1 MQFLAATTGLSCF
14 CAALCLFLAIAGF
27 LRLAPR
33 LFLLFGQT
41 ALFRLFGQCFFCRFG
56 FLEQA
61 FLVRFCLRRSLRLSS
76 PSDLFFVD
84 ERFYVKAN
92 KLPAQPKLTTR
103 TGFIA
108 APETIV
114 KKQLNNPTLLN
125 AS

>member
-1 MQFLAATTGLSCF
+1 VKANKL
-14 CAALCLFLAIAGF
+14 
-27 LRLAPR
+27 PR
-33 LFLLFGQT
+33 E
-41 ALFRLFGQCFFCRFG
+41 R
-56 FLEQA
+56 
-61 FLVRFCLRRSLRLSS
+61 
-76 PSDLFFVD
+76 

>member
-1 MQFLAATTGLSCF
+1 MVVVVDRQATLPPAAASWPATASPAALPAPTGDADGLRDGGYGRFRDASGVAA
-14 CAALCLFLAIAGF
+14 CAAVAG
-27 LRLAPR
+27 
-33 LFLLFGQT
+33 T
-41 ALFRLFGQCFFCRFG
+41 AACR
-56 FLEQA
+56 E
-61 FLVRFCLRRSLRLSS
+61 R
-76 PSDLFFVD
+76 

>member
-1 MQFLAATTGLSCF
+1 MSISHQLLTMCTGMTHSREGGMDS
-14 CAALCLFLAIAGF
+14 ANTK
-27 LRLAPR
+27 LR
-33 LFLLFGQT
+33 
-41 ALFRLFGQCFFCRFG
+41 
-56 FLEQA
+56 
-61 FLVRFCLRRSLRLSS
+61 
-76 PSDLFFVD
+76 

-108 APETIV
+108 SPETIV